1 MNFHSDGIFVQQDL
15 CSDLQKLFWI
25 FIYFM
30 KLVWNGRNETGDTDG
45 IIIQTRRLEQYLNH
59 SKYVISAS

>member
-15 CSDLQKLFWI
+15 CSDLQKSFWI

-30 KLVWNGRNETGDTDG
+30 KVVWNGRNETGDTDG
-45 IIIQTRRLEQYLNH
+45 IK
-59 SKYVISAS
+59 S